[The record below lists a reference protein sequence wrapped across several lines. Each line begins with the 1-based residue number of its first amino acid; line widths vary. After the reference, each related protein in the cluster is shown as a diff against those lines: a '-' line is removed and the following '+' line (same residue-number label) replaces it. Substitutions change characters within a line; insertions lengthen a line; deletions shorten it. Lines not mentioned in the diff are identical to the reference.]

1 MKLYKTYQ
9 TPNAKDYS
17 TLYAELSRAPSVL
30 IAGTPGSGKSVLLN
44 GIIYNIL
51 ADSAP
56 GTCKMFFIDP
66 KRVELSRYT
75 ALPHCSGIA
84 KTPGNAV
91 SLLREISN
99 IMESRYIEM
108 ERRGIVKTND
118 CPVYLFIDEIAD
130 IMLSDYEKEFTRLL
144 QHILALS
151 RAANIHCI
159 ACTQIPNRKILPA
172 RIVANISTR
181 VALRCMSPIESRQV
195 INKPGA
201 EKLPKYGKAILLN
214 ENGYTNIDNIP
225 FIDSETIAAR
235 INYWKRQRGKL
246 KIVW

>member
-1 MKLYKTYQ
+1 
-9 TPNAKDYS
+9 
-17 TLYAELSRAPSVL
+17 LYADLLRAPSVL

-44 GIIYNIL
+44 GIIYNCL
-51 ADSAP
+51 ADNAP
-56 GTCKMFFIDP
+56 GACKMFFIDP
-66 KRVELSRYT
+66 KRVELSRYS
-75 ALPHCSGIA
+75 ALPQCAGIA
-84 KTPGNAV
+84 KTPQHAL

-118 CPVYLFIDEIAD
+118 CPIYVFIDEIAD
-130 IMLSDYEKEFTRLL
+130 IMLSDYEKDFTKLL

-201 EKLPKYGKAILLN
+201 EKLPKYGSAILLN
-214 ENGYTNIDNIP
+214 ENGYTNISDIP
-225 FIDSETIAAR
+225 LIDDGRISDR
-235 INYWKRQRGKL
+235 INYWKTQRGKI
-246 KIVW
+246 KIIW